1 MTKIILAAVTLGMLC
16 GYFFMPES
24 LINNL
29 NTLSTIALN
38 FLILSVGI
46 DVGSNKNLLKD
57 LRKNGLGIILI
68 PICIILGSLTG
79 GVTTALIYDLPLK
92 SSLSIASGFGW
103 YSLSG
108 ILLTNLDN
116 AQIGTI
122 AFLTNVF
129 RELIAVILIPVLAAK
144 LNHYTAIAPAG
155 ATSMDTTLPLI
166 AKATTPQVAVVSFL
180 NGAILTS
187 LVPVFITF
195 FYSI

>member
-1 MTKIILAAVTLGMLC
+1 MTKIILVAVTLGMLC
-16 GYFFMPES
+16 GYLLLPES
-24 LINNL
+24 FIGNL

-46 DVGSNKNLLKD
+46 DVGSNKNLLSD
-57 LRKNGLGIILI
+57 LKKNGIGIILI
-68 PICIILGSLTG
+68 PICIVLGSLVG
-79 GVTTALIYDLPLK
+79 GLMTALIYGLPLK

-108 ILLTNLDN
+108 ILLTNLEN
-116 AQIGTI
+116 AQVGTI

-129 RELIAVILIPVLAAK
+129 RELIAVILIPILATK

-166 AKATTPQVAVVSFL
+166 AKATTPQIAVVSFL

-187 LVPVFITF
+187 LVPILITF
-195 FYSI
+195 FYTL

>member
-1 MTKIILAAVTLGMLC
+1 MTKTILLAVIAGMLC
-16 GYFFMPES
+16 GYFILPENS
-24 LINNL
+24 ISNL
-29 NTLSTIALN
+29 GTVSTVALN

-57 LRKNGLGIILI
+57 LKKNGFRIILI
-68 PICIILGSLTG
+68 PTCIIAGSFIGGLT
-79 GVTTALIYDLPLK
+79 AAFIYDLPIK

-108 ILLTNLDN
+108 IMLTNLDN
-116 AQIGTI
+116 AQVGTM

-129 RELIAVILIPVLAAK
+129 RELIAVILIPILAVK
-144 LNHYTAIAPAG
+144 LNYYTTIAPAG

-166 AKATTPQVAVVSFL
+166 AKATTPEIAVISFL

-187 LVPVFITF
+187 LVPIFITF
-195 FYSI
+195 FYTL